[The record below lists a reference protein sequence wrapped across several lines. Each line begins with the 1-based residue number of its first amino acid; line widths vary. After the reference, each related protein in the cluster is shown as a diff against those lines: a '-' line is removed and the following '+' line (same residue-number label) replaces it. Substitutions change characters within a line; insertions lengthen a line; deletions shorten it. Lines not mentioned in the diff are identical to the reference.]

1 MENIKPWY
9 LSRTIWASVIGVAST
24 AAALFGIPVD
34 GLDGGALTDSLLQA
48 VTAISGIVAILGRL
62 GAKTRIG

>member
-1 MENIKPWY
+1 MDLVKPWY
-9 LSRTIWASVIGVAST
+9 LSRTIWASVITVAS
-24 AAALFGIPVD
+24 AAATLFGLPVD

-48 VTAISGIVAILGRL
+48 VTAISGIIAIFGRL